1 MKPENPDPYFI
12 KGKLCG
18 EQENPKDL
26 LQPLERF
33 SFELYRDY
41 LNECMAS
48 GNWAKRLD
56 FQDWLH
62 TEKEPVHEM
71 SFNERLQIMMRARQ

>member
-33 SFELYRDY
+33 SFELYREY

-62 TEKEPVHEM
+62 QDEPKKPKM
-71 SFNERLQIMMRARQ
+71 SYNDRLMQLLR

>member
-1 MKPENPDPYFI
+1 MKPENLDPYFI

-18 EQENPKDL
+18 EQDNPKDL

-56 FQDWLH
+56 FQDWLNQD
-62 TEKEPVHEM
+62 EPKKHKM
-71 SFNERLQIMMRARQ
+71 SYNDRLIQLLR